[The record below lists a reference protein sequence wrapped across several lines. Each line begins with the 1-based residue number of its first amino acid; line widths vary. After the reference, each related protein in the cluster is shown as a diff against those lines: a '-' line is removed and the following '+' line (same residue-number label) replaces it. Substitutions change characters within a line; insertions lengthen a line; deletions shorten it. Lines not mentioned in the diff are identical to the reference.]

1 MSLQQIT
8 HKLLK
13 DYKSKRIISAR
24 ILDEKKHQVYLK
36 VPRIKEIDIELN
48 RTGLNIAAYTLKNS
62 NRVNIEAVIKKIQE
76 KNLLLIQEK
85 ERLLEQNG
93 FTKDFLKIKYTCEK
107 CKDTGFINDKK
118 CSCFNQKLIDELY
131 SQSNLKN
138 ILSIENFDNFN
149 FSLYSPI
156 KTDETPISSKANIQL
171 IFKECIDFS
180 TNFNSAP
187 KDLLMIGEPGLG
199 KTFLCN
205 CIAKDLL
212 DKGATVLYQTAP
224 DLFSVLEKYKFTPIS
239 DPLYSELSDKI
250 DFIFSCDL
258 LIIDDLGTETISPII
273 NTSFFN
279 VINSRM
285 LHKKRIIIS
294 TNLSL
299 DDIFE
304 NYSKRIVS
312 RIMGNYK
319 ILKFF
324 GDDIRLKL
332 RKMRV

>member
-13 DYKSKRIISAR
+13 EYKNKRIQNDR
-24 ILDEKKHQVYLK
+24 ILEEKKQIIYDK
-36 VPRIKEIDIELN
+36 IPRIKEIDTELN
-48 RTGLNIAAYTLKNS
+48 RTGLNLATCTLKSS
-62 NRVNIEAVIKKIQE
+62 NKIDIETAINQIQQKNILLTQE
-76 KNLLLIQEK
+76 KLN
-85 ERLLEQNG
+85 LLEQYN
-93 FTKDFLKIKYTCEK
+93 FPKDFLEIKYTCDK
-107 CKDTGFINDKK
+107 CKDTGFIENNK
-118 CSCFNQKLIDELY
+118 CSCFNQKLIDQLY

-138 ILSIENFDNFN
+138 ILDVENFDNFD
-149 FSLYSPI
+149 FSLYPST
-156 KTDETPISSKANIQL
+156 KTDNNPLSSRVNIQH
-171 IFKECIDFS
+171 IFKECMDF
-180 TNFNSAP
+180 TNNFNLSS

-212 DKGATVLYQTAP
+212 DRGITVLYQTAP
-224 DLFSVLEKYKFTPIS
+224 DLFSVLEKFKFTPVN
-239 DPLYSELSDKI
+239 DPLYHTLNDKV

-258 LIIDDLGTETISPII
+258 LVIDDLGTETVSPII
-273 NTSFFN
+273 NTAFFN

-285 LHKKRIIIS
+285 LNKKRIIIS

-304 NYSKRIVS
+304 NYSQRIIS

-324 GDDIRLKL
+324 GDDIRVKL
-332 RKMRV
+332 RRMG